1 MSSAVALKAA
11 PSAKS
16 PSVPRPRRRLR
27 VAPNMSITLRP
38 DFVSAIEPK
47 TRLGA
52 IALQL
57 AEQTVITTLSVAA
70 ISSYVYAITQS
81 AAPTIQFTD
90 MPPGMPNSQLE
101 PLQDAYDQ
109 FLQQFA
115 TLQGQAGTWINTQQ
129 GTGTPS
135 IFSQLVLIPSTMNV
149 LNSTVSANFTTLN
162 ALTPGT
168 PAYNNVL
175 AQQKSLIGSEQP
187 AIGNLVTS
195 MQTLGTNL
203 QNGSDQ
209 LIASTQTGVLSQMLA
224 AYQVDIASLN
234 TDITNC
240 QNQINSD
247 NSKIIGLGVGAGVS
261 VTVGL
266 VGLVNFWNPIGW
278 IMMAEGG
285 VGAYFSITEIETLKA
300 QIAQLEGQ
308 IQSDI
313 AYRTSDE
320 QAAMML
326 SAFCN
331 QLQGFASMNTA
342 AQQELLALENLY
354 STLSDDITLALGDL
368 DADNLQAAQNE
379 WNTILQSSAALGEL
393 TAYIWPN
400 SAELSAPTTFTAIGG
415 DIYYIAT
422 SGELYHYAGGTGSW
436 NDMGVTALSCV
447 GAGSTLVAIDGAPI
461 DGAVIGA
468 PSGASTYFVKQ
479 YDMNAGTWTTISTFP
494 AAAIA
499 TGGGAIYAINQL
511 VGDRRVYRYSGSGTT
526 WTALPQLPDMSPT
539 TPDAAYQIAVAGG
552 VLFAL
557 SINAQQV
564 FRYDAGNGWTQVM
577 SLQCASITANGNKL
591 GIVATN
597 LNAYLLDPTSGQ
609 GAVNFGGGVTTIAQ
623 LTNGDE
629 YRTGVNLDLWYAD
642 TNANPPT
649 YTGIANNVTGVYV
662 SDTDLVYYTDNLGN
676 LFLIPSTGATPV
688 PVPGITS

>member
-1 MSSAVALKAA
+1 MSSAVAAKAPA
-11 PSAKS
+11 PAR
-16 PSVPRPRRRLR
+16 VTPRPQRRLR
-27 VAPNMSITLRP
+27 IAPGMFVALRP
-38 DFVSAIEPK
+38 DFVTSIVPK
-47 TRLGA
+47 TRLGT

-57 AEQTVITTLSVAA
+57 AEQTAITTLSVAA

-81 AAPTIQFTD
+81 STPSVQFTD
-90 MPPGMPNSQLE
+90 MPPGMPNSQLQ

-109 FLQQFA
+109 FLEQFA
-115 TLQGQAGTWINTQQ
+115 IFQAQAGTWINTQPA
-129 GTGTPS
+129 TSTPS
-135 IFSQLVLIPSTMNV
+135 IFTQLVQIPNSMNV
-149 LNSTVSANFTTLN
+149 INAQVSTNFATLN

-168 PAYNNVL
+168 PTYNNVL
-175 AQQKSLIGSEQP
+175 DQQKTLIGSEQP
-187 AIGNLVTS
+187 AIDNLVTQ

-203 QNGSDQ
+203 QNGSDA
-209 LIASTQTGVLSQMLA
+209 LVASTQTGVLAQMLA
-224 AYQVDIASLN
+224 AYQVDITALN

-247 NSKIIGLGVGAGVS
+247 NSKIIGLGVGASVS

-266 VGLVNFWNPIGW
+266 VGLFNFWNPAGW
-278 IMMAEGG
+278 VMMAEGG

-308 IQSDI
+308 IQNDI
-313 AYRTSDE
+313 SYRDSDE
-320 QAAMML
+320 QAAMIL

-331 QLQGFASMNTA
+331 QLQGFSSMNTA

-354 STLSDDITLALGDL
+354 STLSDDITVALGDL

-379 WNTILQSSAALGEL
+379 WTEILQSSAALGEL
-393 TAYIWPN
+393 TAYLWPN
-400 SAELSAPTTFTAIGG
+400 SAELSAPSTFTAIGS

-422 SGELYHYAGGTGSW
+422 SGKLYHYVGSTGSW
-436 NDMGVTALSCV
+436 NDMGITALSCA
-447 GAGSTLVAIDGAPI
+447 GSGSTLVAIDGAPI
-461 DGAVIGA
+461 NGSVIGGSSSA
-468 PSGASTYFVKQ
+468 PTYFVKQ
-479 YDMNAGTWTTISTFP
+479 YDMDAGTWTTISTFP

-499 TGGGAIYAINQL
+499 SSGGAIYAINQL
-511 VGDRRVYRYSGSGTT
+511 VSDRRVYQYSGSGTT
-526 WTALPQLPDMSPT
+526 WTALPQLPNMSPS
-539 TPDAAYQIAVAGG
+539 TPDAAYQIAIAGG

-577 SLQCASITANGNKL
+577 SLQCASITGNGSKL
-591 GIVATN
+591 GIVGTN
-597 LNAYLLDPTSGQ
+597 LNAYLYDPTNGQ
-609 GAVNFGGGVTTIAQ
+609 GAVNYGAGVTTIAQ

-649 YTGIANNVTGVYV
+649 YTNVANNVTGVYV
-662 SDTDLVYYTDNLGN
+662 SDSDLVYYTDNLGN
-676 LFLIPSTGATPV
+676 LFLIPSTGTTPV